1 MHKIQTSETEAGS
14 DIDFTDF
21 LKVDIRVGTVV
32 DAQEF
37 PEARQPAYKL
47 WVDFGGVIGIKKSSA
62 QITDHYTIEGLMGRK
77 VAAVVNFPPRQI
89 GPFMS
94 EILVLG
100 FPDTEGKIV
109 LFAPDTVVP
118 DGSRLA

>member
-1 MHKIQTSETEAGS
+1 MHKIQTSETEVAS

-21 LKVDIRVGTVV
+21 LKVDIRVGTIV
-32 DAQEF
+32 DVQEF

-47 WVDFGGVIGIKKSSA
+47 WVDFGSVIGVKKSSA

-100 FPDTEGKIV
+100 FPDSEGQIV
-109 LFAPDTVVP
+109 LFAPDTEVP

>member
-1 MHKIQTSETEAGS
+1 MHKIQTSQTPAAP

-21 LKVDIRVGTVV
+21 LKIDIRVGTVV
-32 DAQEF
+32 DVQEF

-47 WVDFGGVIGIKKSSA
+47 WVDFGGVIGVKKSSA
-62 QITDHYTIEGLMGRK
+62 QITDHYKIEDLMGRK
-77 VAAVVNFPPRQI
+77 VTAVVNFPPRQI

-100 FPDTEGKIV
+100 FPDNEGKIV
-109 LFAPDTVVP
+109 LFAPDTEVP

>member
-1 MHKIQTSETEAGS
+1 MHKIQTSETPAAS

-32 DAQEF
+32 DVQNF
-37 PEARQPAYKL
+37 PEARRPAYKL
-47 WVDFGGVIGIKKSSA
+47 WVDFGSVIGVKKSSA
-62 QITDHYTIEGLMGRK
+62 QITDHYKTEALMGRK
-77 VAAVVNFPPRQI
+77 VAAVVNFPVRQI

-100 FPDTEGKIV
+100 FPDIEGKIV
-109 LFAPDTVVP
+109 LFAPDTEVP

>member
-1 MHKIQTSETEAGS
+1 MPSPLEIEFS
-14 DIDFTDF
+14 DF

-32 DAQEF
+32 DVQEF
-37 PEARQPAYKL
+37 PEARKPAHKL
-47 WVDFGGVIGIKKSSA
+47 WVDFGGSIGIKKSSA
-62 QITDHYTIEGLMGRK
+62 QITDHYTLEELRGRK

-100 FPDTEGKIV
+100 FPDVDGKIV
-109 LFAPDTVVP
+109 LFAPDYNVP

>member
-1 MHKIQTSETEAGS
+1 MHKLQTSDTPSAA
-14 DIDFTDF
+14 DIEFTDF

-32 DAQEF
+32 DVQES

-47 WVDFGGVIGIKKSSA
+47 WVDFGGVIGVKKSSA
-62 QITDHYTIEGLMGRK
+62 QITDHYKVEDLMGRK
-77 VAAVVNFPPRQI
+77 VAAVVNFPARQI

-100 FPDTEGKIV
+100 FPDAEGKIV
-109 LFAPDTVVP
+109 LFAPDTEVP